1 MEIDFNNIKVIG
13 FDADDTLWVNETY
26 FRETEE
32 RFAELLEG
40 YETKNKID
48 QELFKMEMANLE
60 LYGYGI
66 KGFMLSMIESALD
79 LSNYKV
85 PQETISKI
93 LELGKKMI
101 SHPVELLDG
110 VEEVLGKLENKY
122 RLIVLTK
129 GDLLDQER
137 KLEKSGISKYFHHV
151 EVLSDKKE
159 NNYSNL
165 LEHLEIDV
173 DEFLM
178 IGNSLKSDVLPILN
192 IGARA
197 VHVPFHTTWAHEM
210 LNDSQQVNDH
220 LKLNSLKDILK
231 YLEIDED

>member
-1 MEIDFNNIKVIG
+1 MEVDFTNISVIG

-48 QELFKMEMANLE
+48 QELFKMEMRNLE

-79 LSNYKV
+79 LSNSSV
-85 PQETISKI
+85 PQKTIMEI
-93 LELGKKMI
+93 IDLGKKMI
-101 SHPVELLDG
+101 AHPVELLDG
-110 VEEVLGKLENKY
+110 VEEVLQKLEKKY
-122 RLIVLTK
+122 RLLVLTK

-137 KLEKSGISKYFHHV
+137 KLDRSGLSRYFHHV

-159 NNYSNL
+159 ENYKNL
-165 LEHLEIDV
+165 LEHLEVPI
-173 DEFLM
+173 ESFLM
-178 IGNSLKSDVLPILN
+178 VGNSLKSDVIPILN
-192 IGARA
+192 IGGMA
-197 VHVPFHTTWAHEM
+197 VHVPFHTTWVHELVSEEEEKM
-210 LNDSQQVNDH
+210 NNH
-220 LKLNSLKDILK
+220 LKLNSIRDILK
-231 YLEIDED
+231 YLN

>member
-1 MEIDFNNIKVIG
+1 MEVDFSNIKTIG

-26 FRETEE
+26 FRDTEE
-32 RFAELLEG
+32 KFAELLEG

-48 QELFKMEMANLE
+48 QELFKMEMANLDT
-60 LYGYGI
+60 YGYGI
-66 KGFMLSMIESALD
+66 KGFVLSMIESALD
-79 LSNYKV
+79 LSNNKIS
-85 PQETISKI
+85 QETLGEI
-93 LELGKKMI
+93 LVLGKKMI

-110 VEEVLGKLENKY
+110 VEEVLSKLMGKY

-137 KLEKSGISKYFHHV
+137 KLEKSGLSQYFHHV

-159 NNYSNL
+159 SNYSNL
-165 LEHLEIDV
+165 LEHLNIKV

-192 IGARA
+192 IGAKA

-210 LNDSQQVNDH
+210 VAEDEMVNNH

-231 YLEIDED
+231 YLDN

>member
-1 MEIDFNNIKVIG
+1 MEVDFSNIKVIG

-26 FRETEE
+26 FRDTEE
-32 RFAELLEG
+32 KFAELLDA

-48 QELFKMEMANLE
+48 QELFKMEMANLDI
-60 LYGYGI
+60 YGYGI

-79 LSNYKV
+79 LSNNQV
-85 PQETISKI
+85 SQNTISEI
-93 LELGKKMI
+93 LNLGKKMI

-110 VEEVLGKLENKY
+110 VEEVLSNLMGKY

-137 KLEKSGISKYFHHV
+137 KLEKSGLSQYFHHV

-159 NNYSNL
+159 SNYSNL
-165 LEHLEIDV
+165 LEHLDIDV
-173 DEFLM
+173 NEFLM

-192 IGARA
+192 IGAQA

-210 LNDSQQVNDH
+210 VAEDEMVNNH

-231 YLEIDED
+231 YLDN

>member
-1 MEIDFNNIKVIG
+1 MEIDFGNIKVVG

-32 RFAELLEG
+32 LFADLLED
-40 YETKNKID
+40 YETKNKVD
-48 QELFKMEMANLE
+48 QELFKMEMKNLE
-60 LYGYGI
+60 IYGYGI

-79 LSNYKV
+79 LSNNKI

-93 LELGKKMI
+93 LELGKRMI

-110 VEEVLGKLENKY
+110 VEEVLSKLADNY

-137 KLEKSGISKYFHHV
+137 KLEKSGLSKYFHHV

-159 NNYSNL
+159 INYSNL
-165 LEHLEIDV
+165 LEHLNIDV
-173 DEFLM
+173 NEFLM

-192 IGARA
+192 IGAKA
-197 VHVPFHTTWAHEM
+197 VHVPFHTTWVHEM
-210 LNDSQQVNDH
+210 VSEEEEQVNNH

-231 YLEIDED
+231 YLNH

>member
-1 MEIDFNNIKVIG
+1 MEIDFTDISVVG

-48 QELFKMEMANLE
+48 QELFKMEMQNLE

-79 LSNYKV
+79 LSNN
-85 PQETISKI
+85 TISQQTISSI
-93 LELGKKMI
+93 LNLGKKMI
-101 SHPVELLDG
+101 NHPVELLDG
-110 VEEVLGKLENKY
+110 VEEVLQALSGRY

-137 KLEKSGISKYFHHV
+137 KLEKSGLSKYFHHV

-159 NNYSNL
+159 ENYKNL
-165 LEHLEIDV
+165 LEHLEIPIGS
-173 DEFLM
+173 FLM
-178 IGNSLKSDVLPILN
+178 VGNSLKSDVIPILN
-192 IGARA
+192 IGGKA
-197 VHVPFHTTWAHEM
+197 VHVPFHTTWAHE
-210 LNDSQQVNDH
+210 LVSAEEERVNNH
-220 LKLNSLKDILK
+220 LKLNSLRDILK
-231 YLEIDED
+231 YLN

>member
-1 MEIDFNNIKVIG
+1 MEVDFSNIKVIG

-32 RFAELLEG
+32 KFAELLED

-48 QELFKMEMANLE
+48 QELFKMEMDNLDT
-60 LYGYGI
+60 YGYGI

-79 LSNYKV
+79 LSNNKV
-85 PQETISKI
+85 SQETIGKI
-93 LELGKKMI
+93 LDLGKKMI

-110 VEEVLGKLENKY
+110 VEEVLSKLMGKY

-137 KLEKSGISKYFHHV
+137 KLEKSGLSQYFHHV

-159 NNYSNL
+159 INYRNL
-165 LEHLEIDV
+165 LEHLNIDV
-173 DEFLM
+173 SEFLM

-192 IGARA
+192 IGAKA

-210 LNDSQQVNDH
+210 VAEDEMVNNH

-231 YLEIDED
+231 YLDN

>member
-1 MEIDFNNIKVIG
+1 MEVDFSNIRTIG

-26 FRETEE
+26 FRDTEE
-32 RFAELLEG
+32 KFAELLEG

-48 QELFKMEMANLE
+48 QELFKMEMANLDI
-60 LYGYGI
+60 YGYGI

-79 LSNYKV
+79 LSNNKV
-85 PQETISKI
+85 SQKTIGEI
-93 LELGKKMI
+93 LDLGKRMI

-110 VEEVLGKLENKY
+110 VEEVLSTLTGKY

-137 KLEKSGISKYFHHV
+137 KLEKSGLSQYFHHV

-159 NNYSNL
+159 ENYSNL
-165 LEHLEIDV
+165 LQHLNIDV
-173 DEFLM
+173 NEFLM

-192 IGARA
+192 IGAKA
-197 VHVPFHTTWAHEM
+197 VHIPFHTTWAHEM
-210 LNDSQQVNDH
+210 VAEDEMVNDH
-220 LKLNSLKDILK
+220 LKLSSLKDILK
-231 YLEIDED
+231 YLNN

>member
-1 MEIDFNNIKVIG
+1 MEVDFSNIKTIG

-26 FRETEE
+26 FRDTEE
-32 RFAELLEG
+32 KFAELLEG

-48 QELFKMEMANLE
+48 QELFKMEMANLDS
-60 LYGYGI
+60 YGYGI

-79 LSNYKV
+79 LSNNKV
-85 PQETISKI
+85 PQETIAQI

-110 VEEVLGKLENKY
+110 VEEVLAKLSGKY

-137 KLEKSGISKYFHHV
+137 KLERSGLSQYFHHV

-159 NNYSNL
+159 SNYKNL
-165 LEHLEIDV
+165 LDHLNIHV
-173 DEFLM
+173 KEFLM

-192 IGARA
+192 IGAQA
-197 VHVPFHTTWAHEM
+197 VR
-210 LNDSQQVNDH
+210 
-220 LKLNSLKDILK
+220 I
-231 YLEIDED
+231 

>member
-1 MEIDFNNIKVIG
+1 MEVDFKNIKVIG

-26 FRETEE
+26 FRDTEE

-48 QELFKMEMANLE
+48 QELFKMEMNNLE
-60 LYGYGI
+60 TYGYGI
-66 KGFMLSMIESALD
+66 KGFVLSMIESALE
-79 LSNYKV
+79 LSNNKV
-85 PQETISKI
+85 PQRTIHDI

-101 SHPVELLDG
+101 SHPVELLEG
-110 VEEVLGKLENKY
+110 VEEVLSKLVDKY

-137 KLEKSGISKYFHHV
+137 KLEKSGLSKYFHHV

-159 NNYSNL
+159 SNYSNL
-165 LEHLEIDV
+165 LEHLDIKVE
-173 DEFLM
+173 EFLM

-192 IGARA
+192 IGGNA

-210 LNDSQQVNDH
+210 VSEEEVGNNH
-220 LKLNSLKDILK
+220 LKLSSLKDVLK
-231 YLEIDED
+231 YLDN